1 MLDKSQFTES
11 QVEIVKHL
19 RDESERRGFWM
30 GCILTL
36 VTILGIAT
44 GIIIAGNM
52 PYIF

>member
-19 RDESERRGFWM
+19 RDESERTGMWI

-36 VTILGIAT
+36 TTILGIVA
-44 GIIIAGNM
+44 GVIIAGNI
-52 PYIF
+52 PYIY